1 MSEAHLQSGKMG
13 TAAEQLPGMQGDKL
27 QATVVLPVLN
37 ARSQIEG
44 LLQRLR
50 QQEYPRDAW
59 ELVVVDNG
67 STDGTWEVLREIRDP
82 WIRVVQET
90 KRGPSAARNCGVRHA
105 RAHIVVF
112 IDSDCVPQRN
122 WLSQMVSVFGDRS
135 IWAAGGIVVSAPPES
150 LTEAF
155 TAKQKLL
162 NQEDFFKPMRY
173 KPPFLLTAN
182 FAARRAVFGRVGGF
196 DESLLVGEDADF
208 CWRLLQAGGRLHLT
222 PEAIVEHRHRS
233 SPLRFARQMFN
244 YGVGSVA
251 VFSKH
256 RDFIAQSFWLDGR
269 SYFCLGKAIIKA
281 LLYPIFRRD
290 PYMRYEGALEV
301 VRFSCFLFGRLI
313 GSLKYR
319 ILVI

>member
-1 MSEAHLQSGKMG
+1 MSETQVQTMVTTVSGQ
-13 TAAEQLPGMQGDKL
+13 AAAVGVDRLR
-27 QATVVLPVLN
+27 ASVVLPVLN

-44 LLQRLR
+44 LLDRLR
-50 QQEYPRDAW
+50 GQDFPRDAW
-59 ELVVVDNG
+59 ELVIVDNG
-67 STDGTWEVLREIRDP
+67 STDGTWEWIREIREP
-82 WIRVVQET
+82 WIHVVRES

-105 RAHIVVF
+105 RAGIVVF

-122 WLSQMVSVFGDRS
+122 WLSQMVSVFDNRA

-182 FAARRAVFGRVGGF
+182 FAARRAVFARVGGF

-233 SPLRFARQMFN
+233 SPLRFARQMYN
-244 YGVGSVA
+244 YGIGSVA

-256 RDFIAQSFWLDGR
+256 RDFIAQSYWLDGR
-269 SYFCLGKAIIKA
+269 SYFCLGKAIVKA
-281 LLYPIFRRD
+281 LLYPVVRRD